1 MNFKN
6 KIFNFFIIYLLFYF
20 NSVAYSSKSSYII
33 LKIDNKI
40 ITNTDIENERKY
52 LLAINENLITLSDS
66 QIFELSKDSLIREKI
81 KRNELEK
88 YYDTSTYNEYLDDI
102 VKDFYLKLNFSS
114 ISELEQHLLTK
125 EIKIET
131 LKDKLNIEVLWNQL
145 VFNRYNKKVAINPD
159 KLREKIKNSG
169 SLEKRESVLISEI
182 IFSVNS
188 KSEINE
194 KHKQIIDSIANVGFN
209 SAANIYSVSETAK
222 FGGKIG
228 WIGTNQLSKKIFD
241 ELKNIKIGEYTDLI
255 NVPAGFL
262 ILKIVD
268 KKIEKIEI
276 NIEEE
281 LEQLIIYE
289 KDRQLNEFSSI
300 FFQKIKKNSLIDEK

>member
-1 MNFKN
+1 MNLKN
-6 KIFNFFIIYLLFYF
+6 KIFNFFIIYLFFCF
-20 NSVAYSSKSSYII
+20 NNAAYGSKSSYIL

-40 ITNTDIENERKY
+40 ITNTDIENEKKY
-52 LLAINENLITLSDS
+52 LLAINENLITLNDS

-88 YYDTSTYNEYLDDI
+88 YYDTSEYNKYLDDI
-102 VKDFYLKLNFSS
+102 VKDFYLKLNFSN

-125 EIKIET
+125 KVKIET

-145 VFNRYNKKVAINPD
+145 VFNRYGKKVTINPN

-169 SLEKRESVLISEI
+169 SLEKKESLLISEI

-194 KHKQIIDSIANVGFN
+194 KHKKIIDSIANVGFN
-209 SAANIYSVSETAK
+209 NTANIYSVSETAK

-228 WIGTNQLSKKIFD
+228 WITTNQLSKKIFN
-241 ELKNIKIGEYTDLI
+241 ELKKIKVGEYTDLI

-262 ILKIVD
+262 ILKVVD

-289 KDRQLNEFSSI
+289 KDRQLNEFSSV

>member
-114 ISELEQHLLTK
+114 ISELEQHLLIK